1 LAEDPVRQAGEQISE
16 AIAAALNGRTAST
29 SHGIC
34 ARKISEMLPAQDR
47 MKQEPD
53 TASPLAG
60 VTGVSAYII
69 SLSDHLASDSY
80 MQALVVILAGT
91 VKDFD
96 LIRLCP
102 IAVAF

>member
-1 LAEDPVRQAGEQISE
+1 MTMHQGLPLVLDHHNRSKG
-16 AIAAALNGRTAST
+16 AAPLT
-29 SHGIC
+29 
-34 ARKISEMLPAQDR
+34 P
-47 MKQEPD
+47 KQEPD

-69 SLSDHLASDSY
+69 SLSDRLASDSD